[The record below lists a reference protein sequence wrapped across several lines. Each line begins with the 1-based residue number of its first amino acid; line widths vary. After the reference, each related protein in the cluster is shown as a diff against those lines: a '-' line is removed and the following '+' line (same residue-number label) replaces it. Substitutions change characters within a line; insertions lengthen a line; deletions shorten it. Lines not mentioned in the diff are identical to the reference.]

1 MDVSGDRTEGDISD
15 ILDAIIAEGSCKAC
29 GTPWALV
36 VKMEGDRLVQIG
48 DGCPLEHC
56 VLSF

>member
-1 MDVSGDRTEGDISD
+1 LDVDDARTEGDTGD

-36 VKMEGDRLVQIG
+36 RKMRLVKVG

-56 VLSF
+56 VLNF